1 MLLNLSLHFLQ
12 HFVCHFFKSSL
23 SRGVPAVLSPPTVE
37 IADPSPVLS
46 GSSFSLTCSIT
57 VPIVATGPPT
67 VQWVGPLSS
76 MPGIVSSGGSG
87 SYTSTA
93 TLTAYSL
100 AYEGEY
106 TCTAMYPVGGQD
118 SPPSSDSVTITIN
131 RECSMHTHRHT
142 HHAHTSCTHIMHTH
156 RHTHH
161 AHTCTHI
168 MHTHAHTQ

>member
-57 VPIVATGPPT
+57 VPSVATGPPT
-67 VQWVGPLSS
+67 VQWVRPEPPSS

-93 TLTAYSL
+93 TLIAYSL

-142 HHAHTSCTHIMHTH
+142 HHAHTCTHTVTHTVTHTH
-156 RHTHH
+156 TKKN
-161 AHTCTHI
+161 
-168 MHTHAHTQ
+168 